1 MPIPSQYPLRAAFAR
16 LGCDSDRAA
25 LVGLTLLMLTVVS
38 LAYSPAAI
46 PLIDDWTY
54 AWSVGHFLQTGAL
67 RMLEWSAHY
76 PLAQIL
82 WGALYS
88 QLFGFSFAVL
98 RLSTLVIAW
107 AGLLAFYLTLRELE
121 IRPLPASLGAVMLL
135 CNPVLFMLS
144 HSFMTDVPFVSVMN
158 GSLLCYVRWTKRGH
172 THDLALGSALAVV
185 AFLIRQLGAAL
196 ALAPI
201 GYLLLIRLA
210 GGPRRILTWPQRLC
224 LLMPFVGFGLTLGWI
239 RGVHGETR
247 VYQERVEDLS
257 FIWSTSGWIYLRE
270 FLHVS
275 LHLGLVLWPLA
286 WATVR
291 GLSLRAL
298 TWAAGIIA
306 ILCGLY
312 LWHQSELPQPLGPIL
327 TWNELGMGRRLI
339 AGSIP
344 DRPWLV
350 WGQGLVLAISLS
362 GAVVLLAALVEGLW
376 RWTLWLRGPA
386 TVLLLN
392 GLGQL
397 LLIEA
402 LWLFSDR
409 YYLPLLPGSTAL
421 LASHLKLTTRV
432 TALILAGG
440 LLWGAVAITGTIDMF
455 RFGVA
460 VAEARTWLLRQGVAA
475 EHIDAGY
482 VLNGWRLYAPALP
495 TGRGPEPDVPF
506 VTTMRS
512 LPYKI
517 ANAPEPGYVVVR
529 RVAWPTLWAA
539 SDTLNILEHTAIIE
553 QRGVP
558 RLPREEH

>member
-1 MPIPSQYPLRAAFAR
+1 MKKTLERR
-16 LGCDSDRAA
+16 DRDGAA
-25 LVGLTLLMLTVVS
+25 LVGLTLLMLAVNF
-38 LAYSPAAI
+38 LAYSRAAV

-54 AWSVGHFLQTGAL
+54 AWSVVHFLQTGAL
-67 RMLEWSAHY
+67 RMLEWNPHY

-82 WGALYS
+82 WGALCS

-98 RLSTLVIAW
+98 RLSTLILAW
-107 AGLLAFYLTLRELE
+107 GGLVAFYLTLREMG
-121 IRPLPASLGAVMLL
+121 IRPLPASLGTVVLL

-201 GYLLLIRLA
+201 GYVLLMRLV

-224 LLMPFVGFGLTLGWI
+224 LLMPFVGLGLTLGWI

-270 FLHVS
+270 FLHVI
-275 LHLGLVLWPLA
+275 LHLGLVLWPLT
-286 WATVR
+286 WGTVR
-291 GLSLRAL
+291 SLSLRAL
-298 TWAAGIIA
+298 TWATGTMA

-312 LWHQSELPQPLGPIL
+312 LWHQGELPQPLGPIL

-362 GAVVLLAALVEGLW
+362 GAVVLVAALVEGLR

-386 TVLLLN
+386 TLLLLN

-397 LLIEA
+397 LFLEG
-402 LWLFSDR
+402 LWLFYDR

-421 LASHLKLTTRV
+421 LASYLKPTKRV

-440 LLWGAVAITGTIDMF
+440 LLWGAIAITGTIDMF
-455 RFGVA
+455 RFSVA

-482 VLNGWRLYAPALP
+482 VLNGWWLYAPALP
-495 TGRGPEPDVPF
+495 SGRGPEPDVPF

-517 ANAPEPGYVVVR
+517 ANAPEPGYAVVR
-529 RVAWPTLWAA
+529 RVAWPALWAA
-539 SDTLNILEHTAIIE
+539 SDTLYILEHTELIE
-553 QRGVP
+553 QWGLPHRA
-558 RLPREEH
+558 PREEQ

>member
-1 MPIPSQYPLRAAFAR
+1 MPIPRQYPLRAALAR

-25 LVGLTLLMLTVVS
+25 LVGLTLIMLAVVP
-38 LAYSPAAI
+38 LTYSPADI

-88 QLFGFSFAVL
+88 RLFGFSFAVL
-98 RLSTLVIAW
+98 RLSTLVLAW
-107 AGLLAFYLTLRELE
+107 AGLFAFYLTLRELE

-135 CNPVLFMLS
+135 CNPVVFMLS

-158 GSLLCYVRWTKRGH
+158 GSLLCYVRWAKRGH

-196 ALAPI
+196 ALAPL
-201 GYLLLIRLA
+201 GYVLLIRLV
-210 GGPRRILTWPQRLC
+210 GGPPRILTWPQRLC

-247 VYQERVEDLS
+247 VYQERVEDLR

-270 FLHVS
+270 FLHVF
-275 LHLGLVLWPLA
+275 LHLGLVLWPLT
-286 WATVR
+286 WGTVR

-298 TWAAGIIA
+298 TWATGIMA
-306 ILCGLY
+306 LLCGLY

-327 TWNELGMGRRLI
+327 TWNELGMGRKLI

-362 GAVVLLAALVEGLW
+362 GAVVLLAALVEGFS
-376 RWTLWLRGPA
+376 RWALWLRGPA

-397 LLIEA
+397 LFIEA
-402 LWLFSDR
+402 LWLFYDR
-409 YYLPLLPGSTAL
+409 YYLPLLPGCTAL
-421 LASHLKLTTRV
+421 LANYLKLTTRV
-432 TALILAGG
+432 TALIFAGG
-440 LLWGAVAITGTIDMF
+440 LLWGAIAITGTIDMF

-460 VAEARTWLLRQGVAA
+460 VAEARTWLLRQDLAS

-482 VLNGWRLYAPALP
+482 VLNGWWLYAPALP

-517 ANAPEPGYVVVR
+517 ANAPEPGYAVMR
-529 RVAWPTLWAA
+529 RVAWPTLWAG
-539 SDTLNILEHTAIIE
+539 SDTLYILEHTAIIE
-553 QRGVP
+553 QKGLP
-558 RLPREEH
+558 GLPREEH

>member
-1 MPIPSQYPLRAAFAR
+1 
-16 LGCDSDRAA
+16 
-25 LVGLTLLMLTVVS
+25 VGLTLLMLAIASV
-38 LAYSPAAI
+38 AYSPAAI

-54 AWSVGHFLQTGAL
+54 AWSVGNFLQTGAL

-98 RLSTLVIAW
+98 RLSTLILAW

-121 IRPLPASLGAVMLL
+121 IRPLPATLGTGMLL

-144 HSFMTDVPFVSVMN
+144 HSFMTDVPFVSIMN
-158 GSLLCYVRWTKRGH
+158 GALLCYVRWTKRGH

-201 GYLLLIRLA
+201 GYVLLIRLV

-239 RGVHGETR
+239 RGIHGETR

-270 FLHVS
+270 FLHVI
-275 LHLGLVLWPLA
+275 LHLGLVLWPLT
-286 WATVR
+286 WGTVR

-298 TWAAGIIA
+298 TWATGIMA

-339 AGSIP
+339 AGSIF

-350 WGQGLVLAISLS
+350 WGPGLVLAISLS
-362 GAVVLLAALVEGLW
+362 GAVVLVAALVEGLS

-397 LLIEA
+397 LFIEA
-402 LWLFSDR
+402 LWLFYDR

-421 LASHLKLTTRV
+421 LASYLRLTTRA

-440 LLWGAVAITGTIDMF
+440 LLWGAIAITGTIDMF

-482 VLNGWRLYAPALP
+482 VLNGWWLYAPALP
-495 TGRGPEPDVPF
+495 AGRGPEPDVPF

-517 ANAPEPGYVVVR
+517 ANAPEPGYAVVR
-529 RVAWPTLWAA
+529 RVAWPTLWAV
-539 SDTLNILEHTAIIE
+539 SDTLYILEQTAIIE
-553 QRGVP
+553 QRGLPP